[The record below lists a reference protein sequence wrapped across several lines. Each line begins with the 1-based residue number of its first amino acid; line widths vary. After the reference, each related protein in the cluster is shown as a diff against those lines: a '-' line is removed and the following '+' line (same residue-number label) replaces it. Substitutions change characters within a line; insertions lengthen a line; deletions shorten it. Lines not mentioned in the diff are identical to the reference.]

1 MNRRLGTNGV
11 AFNSLILTFVS
22 VLTSVIGIVVT
33 KLLSVYFSLE
43 EYGTYSQANLVCT
56 TVTSLSILGLTN
68 ATNYFYNRTDD
79 LATQKIYISTIFIVE
94 LLIGS
99 VSGVGVILLS
109 PVIASAFGNAGLI
122 AMLPI
127 VAFTP
132 LLTNILA
139 MYQTLFV
146 SIGKAKILAVRNLI
160 VSVLR
165 LVTVIA
171 IVLYIKNIAFVLL
184 FVLMLDLLQ
193 VLYFAWMFRKNKFP
207 ISPRNADFG
216 LLREIFAFSIPM
228 AVYVLTNS
236 LSRDIDKYV
245 ISFFCD
251 TETIAVYA
259 NASKLLP
266 FDLLTTSLITVLV
279 PVLTRLINSKQFED
293 AQKVMKLYLQMGYVM
308 TFIFVGGAVAL
319 AKDLLLF
326 LYDPKY
332 LSGLAIFIVYL
343 FVDMIRF
350 ANVTTILSAA
360 GKTKILMRI
369 SVSVLVANAFL
380 NVLALKLFGIIG
392 PAVTTLVLT
401 LLMIMAMLHYGASEI
416 HSSVLELFDYRDMA
430 IIGVEI
436 LLFGFAAGRLCSM
449 LEVAGISIFFRLAI
463 CYGSYAAAML
473 LINKTRII
481 NCFRKLNQYK

>member
-1 MNRRLGTNGV
+1 M
-11 AFNSLILTFVS
+11 S
-22 VLTSVIGIVVT
+22 
-33 KLLSVYFSLE
+33 
-43 EYGTYSQANLVCT
+43 
-56 TVTSLSILGLTN
+56 
-68 ATNYFYNRTDD
+68 
-79 LATQKIYISTIFIVE
+79 
-94 LLIGS
+94 
-99 VSGVGVILLS
+99 
-109 PVIASAFGNAGLI
+109 
-122 AMLPI
+122 
-127 VAFTP
+127 
-132 LLTNILA
+132 
-139 MYQTLFV
+139 
-146 SIGKAKILAVRNLI
+146 
-160 VSVLR
+160 
-165 LVTVIA
+165 
-171 IVLYIKNIAFVLL
+171 
-184 FVLMLDLLQ
+184 
-193 VLYFAWMFRKNKFP
+193 
-207 ISPRNADFG
+207 
-216 LLREIFAFSIPM
+216 
-228 AVYVLTNS
+228 VYVLTNS

-245 ISFFCD
+245 ISLFCD

-308 TFIFVGGAVAL
+308 TFIFVGGAVVL

-326 LYDPKY
+326 LYAPKY
-332 LSGLAIFIVYL
+332 LSGLTIFIVYL

-380 NVLALKLFGIIG
+380 NVLTLKLFGIIG

-401 LLMIMAMLHYGASEI
+401 LLMIMAMLRYGAREI
-416 HSSVLELFDYRDMA
+416 HSSVFELFDYREMA
-430 IIGVEI
+430 IIGMEI

-449 LEVAGISIFFRLAI
+449 LEAAGTSIFFRLAI